1 MNIGLI
7 ISTLNTV
14 LSVAVIVVIG
24 FVGVKAGILG
34 ERTLKELSAYL
45 IYIAVP
51 CTVISKLYSAGDV
64 MQAFYGVGIS
74 AIVQIVAVGIGCALT
89 RVFDVPEGR
98 RGINAASFA
107 ISNSGFIGL
116 PIVTMLFGDAAKNV
130 AIYYIVANNIVFW
143 TIGAYLIKEDA
154 KAMGTLRVPPK
165 QSIKERIKSVNP
177 PIATFFVMLFVVA
190 LKLPLP
196 EFFISAVEIIDETTA
211 PAAIIFCGTV
221 LGGIGLKNMKWKK
234 GFSLIMLGRYVV
246 TPLLMVGFF
255 MLIPADDLLQKVFIV
270 QSAMPV
276 VTLVEVGA
284 KKYGGDVEYASLSF
298 IYSLFILAV
307 TLPITYYLLMSF

>member
-24 FVGVKAGILG
+24 FVGVKAGVLG
-34 ERTLKELSAYL
+34 ERTLKELSTFL

-51 CTVISKLYSAGDV
+51 CTIISKLYSAGDV
-64 MQAFYGVGIS
+64 KQAFFGVAIS
-74 AIVQIVAVGIGCALT
+74 AIAQLIAVAIGYGLTLLFKVPKGRQGIA
-89 RVFDVPEGR
+89 
-98 RGINAASFA
+98 AASFG

-116 PIVTMLFGDAAKNV
+116 PIVTMLFGDAAKFV
-130 AIYYIVANNIVFW
+130 AIYYIIANNIVFW
-143 TIGAYLIKEDA
+143 TVGAYLVKRDA
-154 KAMGTLRVPPK
+154 MAMGTLKIPPK
-165 QSIKERIKSVNP
+165 QSFKERIKRINP
-177 PIATFFVMLFVVA
+177 PIATFVVMLIVVA

-221 LGGIGLKNMKWKK
+221 LGGIGFKNMKWKK
-234 GFSLIMLGRYVV
+234 GFSLIMLGRYVI
-246 TPLLMVGFF
+246 TPLVMLGVF
-255 MLIPADDLLQKVFIV
+255 MLVPADNLFMKVFIV

-284 KKYGGDVEYASLSF
+284 KKYGADVEYASLSF
-298 IYSLFILAV
+298 IYSLFILAI